1 MLLRFHRGDPSLN
14 NIYAEAD
21 HIQPIEYVPTPV
33 TELLRDMKDLSSL
46 ILDLAYSA
54 VLFNDEDLYGEV
66 QRIERLVDHK
76 NHMLEFNIMLAV
88 RNVSQAEDA
97 HSLLHVAAA
106 ANRISDAAADIGSV
120 VRRNLGFPRLIS
132 EIMQRTAERVAR
144 VRVKSDSPLLRL
156 TIFEIMYKLG
166 TDIIAIER
174 QNTWLFGFLTSLNCR
189 VTMFYLFGPVMRLW
203 IFSVKRQQAQ
213 LRRCLVSN
221 QNPLDVVV

>member
-1 MLLRFHRGDPSLN
+1 MTYRHPRLRRQSFGKHTIDAPKISQRDPSLT
-14 NIYAEAD
+14 NIYAEVD

-66 QRIERLVDHK
+66 QRIEHLIDHK

-156 TIFEIMYKLG
+156 TVFEIIYKLIC
-166 TDIIAIER
+166 T
-174 QNTWLFGFLTSLNCR
+174 N
-189 VTMFYLFGPVMRLW
+189 
-203 IFSVKRQQAQ
+203 
-213 LRRCLVSN
+213 VSN
-221 QNPLDVVV
+221 KILSTNPIIT